1 MIATSMALI
10 QHVCSAPLARA
21 ARPRFLAAVISSR
34 NLSIR
39 SSSSSPPSPA
49 RASQADSHV
58 LLGMSEQELQQVA
71 LDFGQVIKKKQNTY
85 PLLRLVPEKI
95 KIKTE

>member
-39 SSSSSPPSPA
+39 SSSPSSPA
-49 RASQADSHV
+49 RASQADSQV

-71 LDFGQVIKKKQNTY
+71 LDFGQVINKKAKHLSSPTFGSREN
-85 PLLRLVPEKI
+85 
-95 KIKTE
+95 

>member
-10 QHVCSAPLARA
+10 QHVCSVPLARA

-39 SSSSSPPSPA
+39 SSSSPPSPA

-58 LLGMSEQELQQVA
+58 LLGMSGQELQQVA

-85 PLLRLVPEKI
+85 PLLRLVPKKI

>member
-10 QHVCSAPLARA
+10 QHVCFAPLARA
-21 ARPRFLAAVISSR
+21 ARPRFLAVTPSR
-34 NLSIR
+34 NFSVKS
-39 SSSSSPPSPA
+39 SSSSSP
-49 RASQADSHV
+49 ADSHV